1 MLDQSQQTLQ
11 TIQQSQSDLLRYCE
25 NISITSISE
34 QKRVEELN
42 AELNLAVTKVENLFK
57 YQLEP
62 ILEAEKRTRGL
73 FKPYIDKLKV
83 LQTSIRKALSEWHD
97 AQGKISGTEINQRAQ
112 DFWDR
117 QREARKTGEVV
128 PLPDL
133 DIIPPSKTSHH
144 NMGTTSYR
152 KQVFVKIINPNL
164 IPRQYCTPSE
174 SLLRKAGELGITD
187 IEGAIIEIKHIPVTR
202 GLR

>member
-1 MLDQSQQTLQ
+1 MIEQPQQSLQTL
-11 TIQQSQSDLLRYCE
+11 QQSQSDLLRYCD
-25 NISITSISE
+25 NISITSITE

-42 AELNLAVTKVENLFK
+42 AELNFAVVKVENLFK

-73 FKPYIDKLKV
+73 FKPYIDKLKG
-83 LQTSIRKALSEWHD
+83 LQVSIRKSLSDWHD
-97 AQGKISGTEINQRAQ
+97 AQGKITETEINQRAQ
-112 DFWDR
+112 EFWDK
-117 QREARKTGEVV
+117 QKDAQKTGIVV

-133 DIIPPSKTSHH
+133 NVSPPSKTSHH

-152 KQVFVKIINPNL
+152 KQVFVKIINPKL
-164 IPRQYCTPSE
+164 IPRQYCVPSE

-187 IEGAIIEIKHIPVTR
+187 IEGAIIEVKHVPVTR